1 MTGAAA
7 QPHVRRDIWGLTG
20 ADTWDPITEGYAR
33 AVAVMKARPPTDP
46 TSWSFQAAIHGS
58 YTDPPGGVE
67 WNQCQHYSWFFLPWH
82 RMFIYW
88 FERIVRAAVAAG
100 GGADD
105 WSLPYWNYSKPYPAN
120 SLPPPLRAATLPDG
134 SPNALY
140 VPEPGR
146 KRGVNAGSQLPPRS
160 TSYQQA
166 FGFVNF
172 GPPPRPG
179 FGGGGSAQPVQFANP
194 PMTGALENQPHNI
207 IHDLIGGAGSGE
219 CGEGLMSDPNCAA
232 RDPVFWL
239 HHSNIDRLWKHW
251 QLQGGGRANPTE
263 GAWLDQTF
271 TLYDEQGRAVTMTP
285 RDVLDTEQLG
295 YRYDDEAQAVTGAAA
310 ATVMAAMGGGN
321 PQQVMAASSSPAG
334 LSEGQ
339 TEVALVAEEPE
350 ALRTAAARPAERRR
364 WSLTVEDV
372 QMERHPGV
380 VYEIYLNR
388 PAGLSEEQAEPYFV
402 GYVTFFGASH
412 MAHHGGDAKG
422 PSHTYDI
429 TQVVERLSAAGSF
442 DPERLVVTFQPADL
456 LPPPGEEPSPPS
468 IAPGAGVVIERITIS
483 AE

>member
-1 MTGAAA
+1 CAA
-7 QPHVRRDIWGLTG
+7 Q
-20 ADTWDPITEGYAR
+20 
-33 AVAVMKARPPTDP
+33 
-46 TSWSFQAAIHGS
+46 
-58 YTDPPGGVE
+58 
-67 WNQCQHYSWFFLPWH
+67 
-82 RMFIYW
+82 
-88 FERIVRAAVAAG
+88 
-100 GGADD
+100 
-105 WSLPYWNYSKPYPAN
+105 
-120 SLPPPLRAATLPDG
+120 
-134 SPNALY
+134 
-140 VPEPGR
+140 
-146 KRGVNAGSQLPPRS
+146 
-160 TSYQQA
+160 
-166 FGFVNF
+166 
-172 GPPPRPG
+172 
-179 FGGGGSAQPVQFANP
+179 
-194 PMTGALENQPHNI
+194 
-207 IHDLIGGAGSGE
+207 
-219 CGEGLMSDPNCAA
+219 
-232 RDPVFWL
+232 DPVFWL

-263 GAWLDQTF
+263 GAWLDQAF
-271 TLYDEQGRAVTMTP
+271 RLYDEQGKAVTMTP

-295 YRYDDEAQAVTGAAA
+295 YRYDDEAQAVTAAA

-321 PQQVMAASSSPAG
+321 PQQVMAASTSAAG

-388 PAGLSEEQAEPYFV
+388 PTGLSEEQAEPYFV

-412 MAHHGGDAKG
+412 MAHHGGGAKG

-429 TQVVERLSAAGSF
+429 TQVVQRLSAAGSF

-456 LPPPGEEPSPPS
+456 LPPPGQEPSAPS
-468 IAPGAGVVIERITIS
+468 IAPGAGVVIERITIA